1 MAKKKP
7 QEDKPG
13 VGHNSNVSGNRL
25 TAFVER
31 IERLEEEKKA
41 AAEDIADVY
50 QEVKAT
56 GFETKIVKK
65 IVKLRAANREKL
77 REEKELTELYLSAMG
92 DPDLADA
99 FS

>member
-1 MAKKKP
+1 MAKKK
-7 QEDKPG
+7 EKDNPG
-13 VGHNSNVSGNRL
+13 IGHNSGVSGNRL

-41 AAEDIADVY
+41 AVEDIADVY

-92 DPDLADA
+92 ENDLADA
-99 FS
+99 FA